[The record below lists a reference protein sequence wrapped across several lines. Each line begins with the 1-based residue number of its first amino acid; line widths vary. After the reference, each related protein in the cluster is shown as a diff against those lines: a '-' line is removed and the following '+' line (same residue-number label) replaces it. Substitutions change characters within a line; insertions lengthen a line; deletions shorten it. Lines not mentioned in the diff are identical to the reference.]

1 MDWRLEYLNICIIRI
16 EIVVMYKYEVTIG
29 IPIYNME
36 IYLWRTLESALS
48 QTYQGIEFLICDDAS
63 TDSSITIVEKYQRE
77 HSRGKDI
84 RLIRHAK
91 NLGIGETR
99 NHLIAETKTKYFF
112 FLDADDVI
120 SEDAIQLLYNAA
132 ERFQTDLVYGSH
144 EQIDMTT
151 DGHPVSSMVYKQ
163 HEFLHPDEY
172 PTYVYRKYEGIQ
184 APIWN
189 TLINLEWFRS
199 TGLRFLP
206 INYWEDF
213 ALTMDLATYT
223 SRVVLLSDVT
233 YYHYRHSN
241 SLSNTNDS
249 NRFAKETILKTIGAI
264 DHVKRN
270 SDRIKQKSYFP
281 GRMVKVMMTDF
292 YIVCNILKNK
302 DKIQPSFS
310 KRELRDIMKSPLSFW
325 ETISLKNRK
334 PENLFLYMLGVLP
347 PSLSVGII
355 TILGKHKGLI

>member
-1 MDWRLEYLNICIIRI
+1 MRND
-16 EIVVMYKYEVTIG
+16 VTIG
-29 IPIYNME
+29 IPLYRAEKYIKDC
-36 IYLWRTLESALS
+36 LSSALA
-48 QTYQGIEFLICDDAS
+48 QTYPYIDFLVIDDACDD
-63 TDSSITIVEKYQRE
+63 SSVEIVSKLQVE
-77 HSRGKDI
+77 HPRGKNI
-84 RLIRHAK
+84 RLIRHDK
-91 NLGIGETR
+91 NVGIGETR
-99 NHLIAETKTKYFF
+99 NHLIAETPTKYLF
-112 FLDADDVI
+112 FLDADDI
-120 SEDAIQLLYNAA
+120 ITENAIQLLHDAA
-132 ERFQTDLVYGSH
+132 EMYHTDLVYGSH
-144 EQIDMTT
+144 EQIDMTIE
-151 DGHPVSSMVYKQ
+151 GHPVSPTIYKQ
-163 HEFLHPDEY
+163 QQFLLPDEY
-172 PTYVYRKYEGIQ
+172 PNYVYRKYDGIQ
-184 APIWN
+184 AQVWN
-189 TLINLEWFRS
+189 ALINMEWFRS

-213 ALTMDLATYT
+213 ALTMDLTTYT

-233 YYHYRHSN
+233 YYYYRHTGLL
-241 SLSNTNDS
+241 SL
-249 NRFAKETILKTIGAI
+249 AI
-264 DHVKRN
+264 DMNRYTKYAIRKAISAIDYVKQN

-334 PENLFLYMLGVLP
+334 FENLFLYMLGILP

>member
-1 MDWRLEYLNICIIRI
+1 MKND
-16 EIVVMYKYEVTIG
+16 VTIG
-29 IPIYNME
+29 IPLYRAEKYIKDCLN
-36 IYLWRTLESALS
+36 SALS
-48 QTYQGIEFLICDDAS
+48 QSYPNIDYLVIDDACDDGS
-63 TDSSITIVEKYQRE
+63 VEIVSQMQAE
-77 HSRGKDI
+77 HPRGKDI
-84 RLIRHAK
+84 RLIRHAQ
-91 NLGIGETR
+91 NVGIGETR
-99 NHLIAETKTKYFF
+99 NHLMAETKTKYLF

-120 SEDAIQLLYNAA
+120 TENTIQLLHDAA
-132 ERFQTDLVYGSH
+132 EEYHTDLVYGSH
-144 EQIDMTT
+144 NQIDMTT
-151 DGHPVSSMVYKQ
+151 EEHLVSPTIYKQ
-163 HEFLHPDEY
+163 QKFLQPDEY

-189 TLINLEWFRS
+189 TLINMDWFRS

-223 SRVVLLSDVT
+223 SKVVLLSDVT
-233 YYHYRHSN
+233 YYYYRHTG
-241 SLSNTNDS
+241 SLSN
-249 NRFAKETILKTIGAI
+249 AKDLTGFRKDLIKNNIGAI

-270 SDRIKQKSYFP
+270 SDRIKHKSYFP

>member
-1 MDWRLEYLNICIIRI
+1 MIND
-16 EIVVMYKYEVTIG
+16 VTIG
-29 IPIYNME
+29 IPLYRAEKFIKDCLN
-36 IYLWRTLESALS
+36 SALS
-48 QTYQGIEFLICDDAS
+48 QSYPNIDYLVIDDACDDNS
-63 TDSSITIVEKYQRE
+63 VEIVSQMQRE
-77 HSRGKDI
+77 HPRGANI
-84 RLIRHAK
+84 RLIRHTQ
-91 NLGIGETR
+91 NVGIGETR
-99 NHLIAETKTKYFF
+99 NHLITETKTKYLF
-112 FLDADDVI
+112 FLDADDI
-120 SEDAIQLLYNAA
+120 ITENAIQLLHEAA
-132 ERFQTDLVYGSH
+132 EKYQTDLVYGSH
-144 EQIDMTT
+144 EQIDMTIE
-151 DGHPVSSMVYKQ
+151 GHPVSPTIYKQ
-163 HEFLHPDEY
+163 QKFLQPDEY

-189 TLINLEWFRS
+189 ALINMEWFRS

-233 YYHYRHSN
+233 YYYYRHTG
-241 SLSNTNDS
+241 SLSN
-249 NRFAKETILKTIGAI
+249 AKDLTGFRKDLIKNNISAI

-270 SDRIKQKSYFP
+270 SDRIKHKSYFP

>member
-1 MDWRLEYLNICIIRI
+1 MDYD
-16 EIVVMYKYEVTIG
+16 VTIG
-29 IPIYNME
+29 IPLYRAEKYIKDCL
-36 IYLWRTLESALS
+36 ISVLS
-48 QTYQGIEFLICDDAS
+48 QSYTNIDVLVIDDAS
-63 TDSSITIVEKYQRE
+63 DDGSVEIVAQMQAE
-77 HSRGKDI
+77 HSRGGDI
-84 RLIRHAK
+84 RIIRHAK
-91 NLGIGETR
+91 NMGIGETR
-99 NHLIAETKTKYFF
+99 NHLIAEAKTKYLF
-112 FLDADDVI
+112 FLDADDTI
-120 SEDAIQLLYNAA
+120 TENAIELLHDAA
-132 ERFQTDLVYGSH
+132 EEYRADLVYGSH
-144 EQIDMTT
+144 EQIDTT
-151 DGHPVSSMVYKQ
+151 TEGHPVSSMIYKHQ
-163 HEFLHPDEY
+163 QFLQLDEY

-189 TLINLEWFRS
+189 VLINMEWFRS

-213 ALTMDLATYT
+213 AMTMDLATYT

-233 YYHYRHSN
+233 YYYYRHFD

-249 NRFAKETILKTIGAI
+249 NKFSKEMIMKTIGAI
-264 DHVKRN
+264 DDVKQN

-292 YIVCNILKNK
+292 YIVSNILKNK
-302 DKIQPSFS
+302 DKIQPAFS
-310 KRELRDIMKSPLSFW
+310 KQELRDIMKSPLNFW

-334 PENLFLYMLGVLP
+334 LENLFLYLLGVLP